1 MASTIIKILDSNQCY
16 PNTYSETT
24 VKNPPTQITFSL
36 LFLLF
41 FRLYVYSRWFRCVC
55 VCLCTACLP
64 ASLIM
69 HVPISELHVQCL
81 HFSIGMNW
89 LDRNQD
95 N

>member
-55 VCLCTACLP
+55 VFVYSLSPSIINYACPNFRITCAMLT
-64 ASLIM
+64 LQ
-69 HVPISELHVQCL
+69 HRNELVGSE
-81 HFSIGMNW
+81 SG
-89 LDRNQD
+89 
-95 N
+95 